1 MINNTLRL
9 ACQSDAESIAKLVNN
24 AYRPSLVTTGWT
36 NESKLVS
43 GSRINVYQVIEA
55 ILKQNSNILIEVRN
69 SQIIA
74 CVHVEKIGNSCNI
87 GMISVD
93 PILQGLG
100 TGKQM
105 LAHAEKF
112 AVQEFASEKFNM
124 TVLSLRIELISFYMR
139 CGYRKTGI
147 VSDYPIVANVGIPK
161 QPDLKV
167 EILEKIAV
175 FRN

>member
-36 NESKLVS
+36 NESELVS
-43 GSRINVYQVIEA
+43 GSRINVYQVKEA
-55 ILKQNSNILIEVRN
+55 ILKPNSNILIEVRN
-69 SQIIA
+69 SKIIA

-87 GMISVD
+87 GMLTVD
-93 PILQGLG
+93 PTLQGVG

-105 LAHAEKF
+105 LAHAERY
-112 AVQEFASEKFNM
+112 AIQEFGSEKFIM

-139 CGYRKTGI
+139 CGYRRTGM
-147 VSDYPIVANVGIPK
+147 VSDYPIVAKVGIPK
-161 QPDLKV
+161 LPDLKV